1 MRQKK
6 LYIFV
11 EGNDDELFF
20 KRIIQP
26 LFLNHYA
33 DVEIFKY
40 AQWKKQKVELFIQ
53 SIITLDYDYIFT
65 ADIDLLETI
74 AEKKKI
80 IKNRFSNV
88 DPLKIDIVIKEIE
101 SWYLAGVSNE
111 KSAVMNIWLPE
122 DTNEITKEDFNDI
135 CHRTYRSRIDFMYEI
150 LKSYSFD
157 VAVKKNQSF
166 EYFVKNH
173 RLN

>member
-20 KRIIQP
+20 KRVVQP
-26 LFLNHYA
+26 LFLNHYS

-74 AEKKKI
+74 AEKKRI

-88 DPLKIDIVIKEIE
+88 ETSKIDIVIKEIE
-101 SWYLAGVSNE
+101 SWYLAGISTE
-111 KSAVMNIWLPE
+111 RAALMNILIPK
-122 DTNEITKEDFNDI
+122 DTNEITKEDFNEI
-135 CHRTYRSRIDFMYEI
+135 CHHTFRSRIDFMYEI
-150 LKSYSFD
+150 LKSYSID
-157 VAVKKNQSF
+157 LAMKKNQSF

-173 RLN
+173 RIN

>member
-1 MRQKK
+1 MKRKK

-26 LFLNHYA
+26 LFLIHYT

-53 SIITLDYDYIFT
+53 SIVTLDYDYIFT
-65 ADIDLLETI
+65 ADIDMMETI
-74 AEKKKI
+74 NDKKKI

-88 DPLKIDIVIKEIE
+88 DSTKIDVVIKEIE
-101 SWYLAGVSNE
+101 SWYLAGVSLE
-111 KSAVMNIWLPE
+111 KSSVMNIFLPE
-122 DTNEITKEDFNDI
+122 NTNEITKEDFNEI
-135 CHRTYRSRIDFMYEI
+135 CHRSYRSRIDFMYEI
-150 LKSYSFD
+150 LKSYSID
-157 VAVKKNQSF
+157 LAKENNDSF
-166 EYFVKNH
+166 NYFVKNH

>member
-1 MRQKK
+1 MKNKK

-20 KRIIQP
+20 KRVIQP
-26 LFLNHYA
+26 LFLTHYN

-74 AEKKKI
+74 GDKKKI
-80 IKNRFSNV
+80 IKNKFSNV
-88 DPLKIDIVIKEIE
+88 DMTKIDIVIKEIE
-101 SWYLAGVSNE
+101 SWYLAGVSTE
-111 KSAVMNIWLPE
+111 KSAVLNILLPE
-122 DTNEITKEDFNDI
+122 DTNDITKEDFNEI
-135 CHRTYRSRIDFMYEI
+135 CHRSYRSRIDFMYEI
-150 LKSYSFD
+150 LKSYSVD
-157 VAVKKNQSF
+157 LAVKKNASF